1 MLKAVEVIGH
11 SGVPVG
17 AMVTFLLI
25 ALVAATQRGVRHGG
39 GKRETRRMWNLWLL
53 GPATVLSLLCALF
66 IAWKLLIV
74 RASGGAN
81 DHTAIRCKPDCMTHE
96 LPTEHF
102 TVIRF

>member
-1 MLKAVEVIGH
+1 MLKAVEVIGQ

-25 ALVAATQRGVRHGG
+25 ALMAATQRGARHGG
-39 GKRETRRMWNLWLL
+39 GKRETRRVWNLWLL

-66 IAWKLLIV
+66 IVSKLLIV
-74 RASGGAN
+74 CASGGLN
-81 DHTAIRCKPDCMTHE
+81 DHTEIRFKPDCMTHE

-102 TVIRF
+102 TVIGF